1 MSSNY
6 ASVTPDCLLKGPVG
20 QNGLSG
26 DSASSS
32 HLFNEQ
38 TDGQYPHKGSNQP
51 LAFPLREI
59 NDGKNQTP
67 PFPNL
72 INQTRPHLAQTPSPL
87 CNGLSNSLHPMFHSP
102 LLCKSETMPPIVQN
116 GGVMALCPPPP
127 SSKSGHV
134 QRRQKVNVQ
143 KFSFF
148 EAGDGMYL
156 LIFASVVIS
165 WCFFVTGDSFSYI
178 CLFNFILS
186 SFGVFHIS
194 ISAGVSSHLAK
205 WATLN
210 SP

>member
-1 MSSNY
+1 MFDANQNHLKGNPFISYPSVPCNTPSDAHFSSTLDAFFSPTPVPSGNDPFAPISGQCNTSVSPMSSNY

-26 DSASSS
+26 DTASSS
-32 HLFNEQ
+32 HLFNGQ
-38 TDGQYPHKGSNQP
+38 TDGQYPHKGNNQP

-72 INQTRPHLAQTPSPL
+72 INQTRPHLPQTPSPL

-102 LLCKSETMPPIVQN
+102 LLCKSETMPPIVRN

-134 QRRQKVNVQ
+134 QRRQKVNV
-143 KFSFF
+143 
-148 EAGDGMYL
+148 
-156 LIFASVVIS
+156 
-165 WCFFVTGDSFSYI
+165 
-178 CLFNFILS
+178 
-186 SFGVFHIS
+186 
-194 ISAGVSSHLAK
+194 
-205 WATLN
+205 
-210 SP
+210 